1 MDIYPNTQG
10 DQKEVNTL
18 PICTIDKTRRSGLFY
33 SVPTAAPAYHKLLPP
48 STSCS

>member
-18 PICTIDKTRRSGLFY
+18 PICTIDKTRRSGLF